1 MKISLIKN
9 IRKYVATAVAA
20 VAVAAMTFTTLP
32 CEAATKK
39 PTSMTLK
46 VTTKT
51 IDIKGKSVISVKSV
65 KPSKAS
71 KAVTFKSSNKKIATV
86 SSKGVV
92 TGKKSG
98 KVKITAT
105 SKANKKLKKI
115 VTITVKNLKPTKLT
129 LSATKATLKTGSTKT
144 LKATVKPTGVYCP
157 VKYTTSNK
165 TVATV
170 STSGKITAKKSG
182 TATIT
187 AKATQKSASGKYLK
201 AACKVTVTAKIP
213 AAVSERQV
221 FVSPEWVKSAMA
233 GQQKGYENLFI
244 SEVAYGK
251 TEDDK
256 AYNEAHIPGAY
267 HINSDAVEYDD
278 WNLDGVDDQEL
289 YEDTKVAPEDNFN
302 IRNAKQLGEFLKNNG
317 ITKDTKVVLYGKNAT
332 DSSVT
337 RVAFAMIYAG
347 VEDVKVVDGGME
359 AWKKAGFKTEK
370 KVNVATEGNES
381 YAFGTTIPA
390 HPEYILSTDDA
401 KEKLENDANFR
412 LVSIRSEKEFRGE
425 VTGYKYIKYTGEPLG
440 AVWGHDI
447 DDGSYTK
454 NGKTA
459 GLSTVK
465 SYLAQSDSSLDNKL
479 SFYCGTGWRATIP
492 FLICYQN
499 DVKNIS
505 VYDGGW
511 WAWQLNWQDD
521 ETEWP
526 IQKISPADAKTY
538 GNLSFAKKEI
548 TTDSE
553 GHLLMAKEASAKE
566 NPLTCNP
573 ERIRKYVE
581 YGYGTELSSSIVTVD
596 QKGKVTTL
604 AFGVATVTA
613 KTPAS
618 EAAYKINV
626 QKGEDLYT
634 NWTSMEL
641 EPEVV
646 LKAVEDGDMDILD
659 IRFASKVLSSG
670 LDAGYAAGHIKGS
683 IWAPAWPTTTAT
695 AQANV
700 RKEAEKIKNSANP
713 TTIVCMAGEEG
724 ARRAAAVLI
733 DAGVPKSKLKILR
746 GGGIELVKNYKDR
759 LVTGTEE

>member
-1 MKISLIKN
+1 MRISLKKN
-9 IRKYVATAVAA
+9 IRKCVATAVAA
-20 VAVAAMTFTTLP
+20 VAVAAMAFTTFP
-32 CEAATKK
+32 CEAAVKK
-39 PTSMTLK
+39 PTSMT
-46 VTTKT
+46 VVASTKT
-51 IDIKGKSVISVKSV
+51 VDIKGKSVITVKSV
-65 KPSKAS
+65 KPIGAS
-71 KAVTFKSSNKKIATV
+71 KAVTFKSSNSKVAAV
-86 SSKGVV
+86 STKGVV
-92 TGKKSG
+92 TGKKAG
-98 KVKITAT
+98 KVKITVT
-105 SKANKKLKKI
+105 SKVNKKLK
-115 VTITVKNLKPTKLT
+115 
-129 LSATKATLKTGSTKT
+129 KT

-165 TVATV
+165 AVATV
-170 STSGKITAKKSG
+170 STSGKITAKKPG

-201 AACKVTVTAKIP
+201 AACKVTVKIP

-221 FVSPEWVKSAMA
+221 FVSPEWVRSAMA
-233 GQQKGYENLFI
+233 GQQKGYEKLFV

-278 WNLDGVDDQEL
+278 WDRDGVDDQKL
-289 YEDTKVAPEDNFN
+289 YEETKVAPEDNFN
-302 IRNAKQLGEFLKNNG
+302 IRNAKQLGKFLKNNG

-359 AWKKAGFKTEK
+359 AWEKCKYPTER
-370 KVNVATEGNES
+370 KVNVATAGKDD

-390 HPEYILSTDDA
+390 HPEYILTADDV
-401 KEKLENDANFR
+401 KEKLQNDANFR

-425 VTGYKYIKYTGEPLG
+425 ETGYEYIDYAGEPLG
-440 AVWGHDI
+440 AVWGHDT
-447 DDGSYTK
+447 DDGSYAK

-465 SYLAQSDSSLDNKL
+465 SYLAESDSSLDNEL

-521 ETEWP
+521 EKEWP
-526 IQKISPADAKTY
+526 IQKVSPADAKTY

-553 GHLLMAKEASAKE
+553 GNLLIAKEASVKE
-566 NPLTCNP
+566 NPLTCWP

-596 QKGKVTTL
+596 QEGKVTTL

-634 NWTSMEL
+634 SWTSMEL

-646 LKAVEDGDMDILD
+646 LNAVEDGDMDILD

-683 IWAPAWPTTTAT
+683 IWAQAWPTTTAT

-733 DAGVPKSKLKILR
+733 DAGVPKSKLRILR

>member
-71 KAVTFKSSNKKIATV
+71 KAVTFKTSNKKIATV
-86 SSKGVV
+86 TSKGVV

-201 AACKVTVTAKIP
+201 AACKVTVTAKI
-213 AAVSERQV
+213 
-221 FVSPEWVKSAMA
+221 
-233 GQQKGYENLFI
+233 
-244 SEVAYGK
+244 
-251 TEDDK
+251 
-256 AYNEAHIPGAY
+256 
-267 HINSDAVEYDD
+267 
-278 WNLDGVDDQEL
+278 
-289 YEDTKVAPEDNFN
+289 
-302 IRNAKQLGEFLKNNG
+302 
-317 ITKDTKVVLYGKNAT
+317 
-332 DSSVT
+332 
-337 RVAFAMIYAG
+337 
-347 VEDVKVVDGGME
+347 
-359 AWKKAGFKTEK
+359 
-370 KVNVATEGNES
+370 
-381 YAFGTTIPA
+381 
-390 HPEYILSTDDA
+390 
-401 KEKLENDANFR
+401 
-412 LVSIRSEKEFRGE
+412 
-425 VTGYKYIKYTGEPLG
+425 
-440 AVWGHDI
+440 
-447 DDGSYTK
+447 
-454 NGKTA
+454 
-459 GLSTVK
+459 
-465 SYLAQSDSSLDNKL
+465 
-479 SFYCGTGWRATIP
+479 
-492 FLICYQN
+492 
-499 DVKNIS
+499 
-505 VYDGGW
+505 
-511 WAWQLNWQDD
+511 
-521 ETEWP
+521 
-526 IQKISPADAKTY
+526 
-538 GNLSFAKKEI
+538 
-548 TTDSE
+548 
-553 GHLLMAKEASAKE
+553 
-566 NPLTCNP
+566 
-573 ERIRKYVE
+573 
-581 YGYGTELSSSIVTVD
+581 
-596 QKGKVTTL
+596 
-604 AFGVATVTA
+604 
-613 KTPAS
+613 PAS

>member
-1 MKISLIKN
+1 
-9 IRKYVATAVAA
+9 
-20 VAVAAMTFTTLP
+20 
-32 CEAATKK
+32 
-39 PTSMTLK
+39 
-46 VTTKT
+46 
-51 IDIKGKSVISVKSV
+51 
-65 KPSKAS
+65 
-71 KAVTFKSSNKKIATV
+71 
-86 SSKGVV
+86 
-92 TGKKSG
+92 
-98 KVKITAT
+98 
-105 SKANKKLKKI
+105 
-115 VTITVKNLKPTKLT
+115 
-129 LSATKATLKTGSTKT
+129 
-144 LKATVKPTGVYCP
+144 
-157 VKYTTSNK
+157 
-165 TVATV
+165 
-170 STSGKITAKKSG
+170 
-182 TATIT
+182 
-187 AKATQKSASGKYLK
+187 
-201 AACKVTVTAKIP
+201 
-213 AAVSERQV
+213 
-221 FVSPEWVKSAMA
+221 
-233 GQQKGYENLFI
+233 
-244 SEVAYGK
+244 
-251 TEDDK
+251 
-256 AYNEAHIPGAY
+256 
-267 HINSDAVEYDD
+267 
-278 WNLDGVDDQEL
+278 
-289 YEDTKVAPEDNFN
+289 
-302 IRNAKQLGEFLKNNG
+302 
-317 ITKDTKVVLYGKNAT
+317 
-332 DSSVT
+332 
-337 RVAFAMIYAG
+337 MIYAG

-440 AVWGHDI
+440 AVWGHDTN
-447 DDGSYTK
+447 DGSYTK

-465 SYLAQSDSSLDNKL
+465 SYLAESDSSLDNEL
-479 SFYCGTGWRATIP
+479 SFCCGTGWRATIP

-521 ETEWP
+521 EKEWP
-526 IQKISPADAKTY
+526 IQKVSPADAKTF